1 MKMSERIVE
10 LEKEIEKLNSE
21 IYNKNRKIMD
31 LEEKVS
37 DMNYTLEMSDN
48 RLKDV
53 GNYRLYLEGQ
63 VEVLKRVSG
72 LYNEEIPTH
81 NEFKQKGREILS
93 SVYLPF

>member
-1 MKMSERIVE
+1 MKMSEKIVE
-10 LEKEIEKLNSE
+10 LEKEIEELNSE
-21 IYNKNRKIMD
+21 IYDKNKRIME
-31 LEEKVS
+31 LEKKVF
-37 DMNYTLEMSDN
+37 DMEHSLEIADS

-53 GNYRLYLEGQ
+53 GNYRFYLEGQ

-81 NEFKQKGREILS
+81 DEFEERDKEILS

>member
-21 IYNKNRKIMD
+21 IYDKNKRIME
-31 LEEKVS
+31 LEKKVF
-37 DMNYTLEMSDN
+37 DMEHSLEIADS

-53 GNYRLYLEGQ
+53 SNSRLYLEGQ

-72 LYNEEIPTH
+72 LYKEEIPTH
-81 NEFKQKGREILS
+81 DEFEERDKEILS
-93 SVYLPF
+93 PVDLPF